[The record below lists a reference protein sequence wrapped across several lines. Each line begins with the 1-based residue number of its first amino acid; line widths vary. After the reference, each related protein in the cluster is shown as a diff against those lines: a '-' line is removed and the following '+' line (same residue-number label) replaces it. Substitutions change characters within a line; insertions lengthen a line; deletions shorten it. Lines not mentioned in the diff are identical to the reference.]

1 MKIIDASLDTAL
13 HEMMLELEGASS
25 RRVYIFISDDDIG
38 CVRTVFPTCHYEVL
52 PTALKSG
59 QRSKSVFLKSKSTPS
74 MR

>member
-38 CVRTVFPTCHYEVL
+38 CARTVFPTCHYEVL
-52 PTALKSG
+52 PTALKHLAKD
-59 QRSKSVFLKSKSTPS
+59 QKAFF
-74 MR
+74 